1 MRIFAGTDHMGKRS
15 FIAVGS
21 WIGIATALWVLAW
34 VIASAIPVF
43 ENLLSLMVCPLRPL
57 TRNYD
62 ADCYR
67 VHCLLAGLV
76 LAFPE
81 FSGSI

>member
-21 WIGIATALWVLAW
+21 WVGIATALWVLAW

-43 ENLLSLMVCPLRPL
+43 NNLLSLMVCSLFPS
-57 TRNYD
+57 
-62 ADCYR
+62 
-67 VHCLLAGLV
+67 HLV
-76 LAFPE
+76 L
-81 FSGSI
+81 